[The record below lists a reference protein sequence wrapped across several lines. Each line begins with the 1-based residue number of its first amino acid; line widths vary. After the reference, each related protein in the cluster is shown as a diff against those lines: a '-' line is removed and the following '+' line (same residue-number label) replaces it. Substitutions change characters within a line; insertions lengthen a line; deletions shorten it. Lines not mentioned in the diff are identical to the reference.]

1 MKESWQRS
9 YSKSNQLILELK
21 RPLLKIRILK
31 GSLQQ
36 RQVMLEPS
44 LLAMI
49 SETLTSQVVY

>member
-36 RQVMLEPS
+36 HQVMLEPS

-49 SETLTSQVVY
+49 LETLTSQVVY